1 MTDHQ
6 KLLCALLSA
15 EDDSNNPSTT
25 PTPLEVMTLLS
36 DAGADHGC
44 SPPNRP
50 LAISRARALQ
60 HSGVR

>member
-15 EDDSNNPSTT
+15 EDDAKNQSTT
-25 PTPLEVMTLLS
+25 PSPLEVMTLLS
-36 DAGADHGC
+36 DAGAGHRR
-44 SPPNRP
+44 SPSNRP
-50 LAISRARALQ
+50 LATSRAPALQ